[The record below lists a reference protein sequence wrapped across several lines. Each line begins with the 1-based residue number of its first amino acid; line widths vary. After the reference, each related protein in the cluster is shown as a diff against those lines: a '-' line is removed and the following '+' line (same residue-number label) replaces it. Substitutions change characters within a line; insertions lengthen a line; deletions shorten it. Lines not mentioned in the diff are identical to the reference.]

1 MDTHSP
7 SQAWPQERDLVQQ
20 LESIHDIVRA
30 RYPTVDRVAFAL
42 YDQDTELLKTF
53 VSSNS
58 DDVALRGHE
67 APLREVPSLLELA
80 RSGGHRVV
88 DDIPGTFRTGSLHTE
103 WLKARGYLSSYTT
116 PIFDGQALAGFLFYD
131 SKQAAAF
138 TAEVCGFLDDFSRII
153 AKLYLLQRQV
163 VEGIIATVHVAV
175 GLAGM
180 RDIETREHLHRMAH
194 YSKLIARHLMVS
206 HDLSDE
212 FVEYML
218 LFAPLHDIGK
228 VGVPDSIL
236 LKPGS
241 LSPQEWDVM
250 KNHVRIGMDI
260 IDQICDEMSLADSL
274 SSRMMRNIVGQHHE
288 RCDGTGYPRGLHGDE
303 ISLEARIVA
312 VADMF
317 DALCT
322 HRPYKPAWP
331 MDRVTAELRSEAAL
345 GRLDAECVDALLSNL
360 DELLD
365 IQQRFADP
373 SQLNS

>member
-1 MDTHSP
+1 M
-7 SQAWPQERDLVQQ
+7 QQ

-67 APLREVPSLLELA
+67 APLSEVPSLLELA

-88 DDIPGTFRTGSLHTE
+88 DDIPGTFRAGSLHTE

-116 PIFDGQALAGFLFYD
+116 PIYDGQALAGFLFYD
-131 SKQAAAF
+131 SRQAAAF
-138 TAEVCGFLDDFSRII
+138 TAEVCAFLDDFSSII

-194 YSKLIARHLMVS
+194 YSKLIARHLMSS

-212 FVEYML
+212 FVEYVL

-241 LSPQEWDVM
+241 LSPQEWDIM
-250 KNHVRIGMDI
+250 KNHVPIGMGI

-288 RCDGTGYPRGLHGDE
+288 RCDGSGYPRGLRGDE

-317 DALCT
+317 DALST

-331 MDRVTAELRSEAAL
+331 MNKVTTELRSEAAL

-373 SQLNS
+373 SQLSS